1 VCGID
6 GRRLDSLPRNME
18 VRGLSEYGL
27 DIVMSLGFVHEE
39 GAAKK
44 RGGGKDTW
52 IHGCKASCGLLVIIF
67 LVTLEVPNMIIG
79 IFVE

>member
-1 VCGID
+1 MCGID

-18 VRGLSEYGL
+18 VRGLSEHGL

-44 RGGGKDTW
+44 RGGGR
-52 IHGCKASCGLLVIIF
+52 IHGYMGVKPVVGCWL
-67 LVTLEVPNMIIG
+67 
-79 IFVE
+79 